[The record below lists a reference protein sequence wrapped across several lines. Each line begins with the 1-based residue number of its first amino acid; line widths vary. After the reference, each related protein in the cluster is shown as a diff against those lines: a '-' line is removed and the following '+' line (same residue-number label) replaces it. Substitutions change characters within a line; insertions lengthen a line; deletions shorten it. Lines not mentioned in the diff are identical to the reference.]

1 MSWAGHPVTGY
12 VFAYGSLL
20 NPESLARTVPSA
32 RLSAVVGARLVGFV
46 RTFNVAF
53 PNDGSQGDKA
63 YFDDLGRRPPTVLFA
78 NVVPSS
84 DGHAANGVLVPLG
97 PGDLSLL
104 VDRERRYEAV
114 DVTESMSLLDP
125 SAATPTSVCAFVGRE
140 RFTRDAEVGHGVLS
154 REYLETIATGVQHW
168 ERTYPGFVHH
178 FRSSTQLRQCIPIRD
193 LVRVNGATR

>member
-1 MSWAGHPVTGY
+1 MTGY

-20 NPESLARTVPSA
+20 NPESLARTVPNA
-32 RLSAVVGARLVGFV
+32 RLSAVVGARLVDFV

-63 YFDDLGRRPPTVLFA
+63 YFDDRGRRPPTVLFA

-104 VDRERRYEAV
+104 IDRERRYEVV
-114 DVTESMSLLDP
+114 DVTESIRLLDP
-125 SAATPTSVCAFVGRE
+125 SAAAPTSVCAFVGRD
-140 RFTRDAEVGHGVLS
+140 RFTRAAEVGHGVLS
-154 REYLETIATGVQHW
+154 REYLETIATGVHHW
-168 ERTYPGFVHH
+168 ERTYPGFVDEY
-178 FRSSTQLRQCIPIRD
+178 RSTTRLHQSIPVRD
-193 LVRVNGATR
+193 LVRVNAATG